1 MVARLTADRERV
13 ELRAA
18 SMLKAQRDG
27 IYLPLIQCS
36 ECLTTGW
43 LARLPAGSQRL
54 RDQLDEVYN
63 TWFRGQ
69 TEIVRMY
76 PARFAQPQV
85 EGMQV
90 HVCAGCG
97 NLQGKAEE
105 CGA

>member
-1 MVARLTADRERV
+1 
-13 ELRAA
+13 
-18 SMLKAQRDG
+18 MLKAQRDG

-76 PARFAQPQV
+76 PARFAQP
-85 EGMQV
+85 
-90 HVCAGCG
+90 
-97 NLQGKAEE
+97 
-105 CGA
+105 